1 MAAGDIKRA
10 KQLYKINFDKLI
22 EENELEDEEDEAAVE
37 IYFLTAAVSALAES
51 VCEYADGYDLDR
63 TALLEDCVLSLRKFL
78 LNVDLDTLEYC
89 PTGMYVDPDE
99 PRGPLS

>member
-22 EENELEDEEDEAAVE
+22 EENELEDEEDVE
-37 IYFLTAAVSALAES
+37 IYFLTAAVSALTES

-63 TALLEDCVLSLRKFL
+63 TALLEDCILSLRKFL

-89 PTGMYVDPDE
+89 PTGMYIDPDE